1 MNSILLDL
9 IDKFLHNRCQR
20 VVVHGQKSWDSTGIC
35 IRTLI
40 FSHLYLMSTHIC
52 WDLLKIQDWT
62 YKWKIS
68 FSTNQDIKL
77 YKVQEVLFSR
87 KTNKIVYP
95 SLYFN
100 NANVKLTHTQTDHNL
115 ARQQNVIQCTY
126 KQQNQ

>member
-1 MNSILLDL
+1 
-9 IDKFLHNRCQR
+9 
-20 VVVHGQKSWDSTGIC
+20 
-35 IRTLI
+35 
-40 FSHLYLMSTHIC
+40 MSTYIC
-52 WDLLKIQDWT
+52 WDLLKIQDWA

-87 KTNKIVYP
+87 KTNKIVNP